1 MYISTLL
8 IAISNDVATNPGP
21 GINVAQQLS
30 GCRGLKISHLNIRS
44 LYPKMDEVRLLLKDQ
59 PIDVF
64 TISETWLNPSISDE
78 ELSVPGYTI
87 LRQDRLE
94 QIGGGTAMYIRDGL
108 PYCQR
113 FDITDDSHLECCW
126 VEITR
131 PKTKKLIICS
141 TYRAPNFPITT
152 FVESFDASL
161 SKIPEN
167 AELVVLGDF
176 NVDFN

>member
-1 MYISTLL
+1 MAISNSKPLFPRTCVSRVEDVLTAVKFLSGCHLLRGMYISTLL

-94 QIGGGTAMYIRDGL
+94 QIGG
-108 PYCQR
+108 
-113 FDITDDSHLECCW
+113 
-126 VEITR
+126 
-131 PKTKKLIICS
+131 
-141 TYRAPNFPITT
+141 
-152 FVESFDASL
+152 
-161 SKIPEN
+161 
-167 AELVVLGDF
+167 
-176 NVDFN
+176 